1 MRRHIAATAV
11 VLLYAAAP
19 FEAQRGASHAATG
32 STLKLI
38 ATAYCQRGTTRSGA
52 HTRAGIVAADP
63 RLLPVGSVVR
73 INTPKAYAGIYT
85 VMDTGAAV
93 KGRTLDIFIA
103 DCERAR
109 RFGKQPVRVS
119 VLRRGWDPKHSE
131 GDFR

>member
-1 MRRHIAATAV
+1 M
-11 VLLYAAAP
+11 
-19 FEAQRGASHAATG
+19 
-32 STLKLI
+32 
-38 ATAYCQRGTTRSGA
+38 
-52 HTRAGIVAADP
+52 
-63 RLLPVGSVVR
+63 R